1 MDHNAT
7 IPGLL
12 NLSALRIAN
21 DNCVRNT
28 IVPGFAPRGNRSGPC
43 AKASANYE
51 EFGRRRN
58 AARLIPIHCYVVLI
72 LLF

>member
-21 DNCVRNT
+21 DNCVRVT
-28 IVPGFAPRGNRSGPC
+28 IVPGFAPPRQPPKPVRDSGR
-43 AKASANYE
+43 K
-51 EFGRRRN
+51 
-58 AARLIPIHCYVVLI
+58 L
-72 LLF
+72 

>member
-21 DNCVRNT
+21 DNCVRVT
-28 IVPGFAPRGNRSGPC
+28 IVPGFAPPRQPLTPVRDS
-43 AKASANYE
+43 
-51 EFGRRRN
+51 RRQ
-58 AARLIPIHCYVVLI
+58 L
-72 LLF
+72 

>member
-21 DNCVRNT
+21 DNCVRVM
-28 IVPGFAPRGNRSGPC
+28 ILPGFAPSAPDSRGQRQ
-43 AKASANYE
+43 
-51 EFGRRRN
+51 
-58 AARLIPIHCYVVLI
+58 L
-72 LLF
+72 